1 MEQIA
6 TCSWVLKQSVSEI
19 ACDSYADVVKPMT
32 DQTWEEERESL
43 LKSALKRW
51 MMVATSSKQT
61 TVVWVQLATE
71 SLLNLSETTV
81 HRHPG

>member
-6 TCSWVLKQSVSEI
+6 TCSWVLEQSVSEI
-19 ACDSYADVVKPMT
+19 ACDSYSDVVKHMT

-43 LKSALKRW
+43 LQVALKRW
-51 MMVATSSKQT
+51 MMVVTSFKQT

-71 SLLNLSETTV
+71 SFSNLRVTTV